1 MNNKDNYR
9 MLGVGETISNGDVYE
24 VDGELIPVE
33 SYAIGNVIDGDEFM
47 AIMRPLNPDPINA
60 VCEAGNVV
68 TNVGKTAMEIAAE
81 NVALLDSKHRDYG
94 AGNIAA
100 FGEYG
105 IMVRLSDKMERLK
118 RLLTNAQTPN
128 NESIEDTYKDIC
140 NYAIIALMV
149 RRNLWK

>member
-9 MLGVGETISNGDVYE
+9 LLGIGETVSHGDCYE

-33 SYAIGNVIDGDEFM
+33 SYALGQIIDGDEFI
-47 AIMRPLNPDPINA
+47 AILRPSGGDLISRICREYDIQTETGVTALRLALENA
-60 VCEAGNVV
+60 S
-68 TNVGKTAMEIAAE
+68 
-81 NVALLDSKHRDYG
+81 LLDRKHRDYG
-94 AGNIAA
+94 AGNISA

-118 RLLTNAQTPN
+118 KLLTNGGSPN
-128 NESIEDTYKDIC
+128 NESIEDTYRDVSC
-140 NYAIIALMV
+140 YSIIALMV